1 MQLKDLTIQDLTSN
15 IKHRNVSTGTIVLYI
30 GYSKN
35 DKLPVNKN
43 DNIPRGIIHDRD
55 EFYWFKYNITADS
68 WLCLFDFDVYINKK
82 SALTEYIQTL
92 KDIEDKKMKMIEL
105 MHTIIMINLEKNLFQ
120 NIIDTFFK
128 TGIADGERSIRD
140 DIKKILEIKE

>member
-82 SALTEYIQTL
+82 SA
-92 KDIEDKKMKMIEL
+92 
-105 MHTIIMINLEKNLFQ
+105 IIKLNQYKLCQIY
-120 NIIDTFFK
+120 
-128 TGIADGERSIRD
+128 
-140 DIKKILEIKE
+140 